1 MWADSLI
8 TGPSRGDNRV
18 NSKKTLSFAIAA
30 VLTASGAGMANAQA
44 PAAEPSLGLEE
55 IVVTAQR
62 RSENLQNVP
71 ISIQALT
78 GETLK
83 ELKVSTLDE
92 FVKYLPSV
100 STATLGPGQ
109 GNIYMRGL
117 SVGALGTQGQGS
129 VGQWPNVA
137 VYLDEQSTQ
146 IPGRNLDVYAADLE
160 RIEVLEGPQGTLF
173 GAGAQA
179 GVLRYITAKPKY
191 GVTEASASAGYDTTA
206 HGADSSKLEAML
218 NLPLGDN
225 LAARIVIYNDSRGG
239 YIDNVAST
247 FTRRSTDLG
256 FAQRTGGVVPAD
268 SVVINNYN
276 IAAKDINPVTYKG
289 MRLGLNY
296 KINDD
301 WNVLFQQTYQDMNA
315 SGVFYQM
322 PNGSEGQHLNPLEVT
337 LFNNGNTTD
346 KFSNSAL
353 TVNGKVGVLDL
364 TYAGAYLSRN
374 SFQIQD
380 YTNYARGVYGSYYQC
395 TGYSGASVNKCY
407 TPSSVWRDTTHN
419 TNQSHEIRL
428 ATPTSWTI
436 SGIGGV
442 FWEQRKLNDDTEWQY
457 KSVPECPDGNKG
469 GTDCFL
475 YLDPSQSPK
484 FSNASLN
491 DRGRRNANTGFFD
504 DFQRTYT
511 QRAIFGSADWHIVD
525 NLTLTVGTRYY
536 HIENQM
542 LGGNMGSFFCKSYGA
557 ALSGACNGANS
568 FYPESTGKAPYGTNL
583 NNQDPHSATSSGFK
597 SRVNLSWKPT
607 ADTLLYATWSQ
618 GYRPGGFNRGE
629 AEHLLAAKADGT
641 GPDTV
646 LVNGKKK
653 TYNQWHVPAEYES
666 DTLTNI
672 EAGWKTSFMHNRIQW
687 NGAIYQEDW
696 KNVQTGI
703 FAPQLGLGN
712 LTVGLNGPD
721 YRVRGIEMSLIARA
735 TEGLTVQGSMSYN
748 KSELI
753 TSPGLVGNV
762 ALRPDGSANPSYG
775 QILTNTWVGG
785 SAASGGHVAAVT
797 NVFGIPGD
805 PLANSPK
812 VQANARA
819 RYEWSVNE
827 YNYYWQLGAAYQ
839 SSSLSSATHV
849 NQYEMPSWTT
859 WDGSAGVSKGPWSA
873 EVVGSNLTDIN
884 KSVFTSAAQFIRVEV
899 PQRPRTLGLRIGYK
913 FKG

>member
-206 HGADSSKLEAML
+206 HGSESSKLEAML

-225 LAARIVIYNDSRGG
+225 LAARVVIYNDSRGG
-239 YIDNVAST
+239 YIDNVEST
-247 FTRRSTDLG
+247 FTRRGTDLG
-256 FAQRTGGVVPAD
+256 LCGRRGGKVDYLGNCTSPGTVPAD
-268 SVVINNYN
+268 SVAINNYN
-276 IAAKDINPVTYKG
+276 IAGKDINPVTYKG

-296 KINDD
+296 KVNDD

-322 PNGSEGQHLNPLEVT
+322 PNGSETQHLNPLEVT
-337 LFNNGNTTD
+337 VFNNGITTD
-346 KFSNSAL
+346 KFSNTAL
-353 TVNGKVGVLDL
+353 TVTGKAGVLDL

-407 TPSSVWRDTTHN
+407 TPSAVWRDTTHN

-428 ATPTSWTI
+428 ATPTSWTL

-442 FWEQRKLNDDTEWQY
+442 FWEQRKLDDNTEWQY

-475 YLDPSQSPK
+475 YLDASQSPK
-484 FSNASLN
+484 FENSSMNYK
-491 DRGRRNANTGFFD
+491 GRRNSNVGFVD

-511 QRAIFGSADWHIVD
+511 QRAIFGSLDWHIVD
-525 NLTLTVGTRYY
+525 SLTLTVGTRYY
-536 HIENQM
+536 HIENEM
-542 LGGNMGSFFCKSYGA
+542 RGGNMGSFYCKSYGA
-557 ALSGACNGANS
+557 PISGACNGTNS
-568 FYPESTGKAPYGTNL
+568 GYGEASGKSPYGTNID
-583 NNQDPHSATSSGFK
+583 NQVPNSATSSGFK

-618 GYRPGGFNRGE
+618 GYRPGGFNRGQ
-629 AEHLLAAKADGT
+629 AVHLPST
-641 GPDTV
+641 TPDA
-646 LVNGKKK
+646 NGKY
-653 TYNQWHVPAEYES
+653 TNNQWHVPAEYES

-721 YRVRGIEMSLIARA
+721 YQVRGIEMSLIARA
-735 TEGLTVQGSMSYN
+735 TEGLTLQGSMSYN
-748 KSELI
+748 KSELKR
-753 TSPGLVGNV
+753 SPGLPCNIQDLPGYENSTACVKGEPIKTAWFNG
-762 ALRPDGSANPSYG
+762 P
-775 QILTNTWVGG
+775 
-785 SAASGGHVAAVT
+785 VT
-797 NVFGIPGD
+797 VENVFGKPGD

-819 RYEWSVNE
+819 RYEWTMNE

-839 SSSLSSATHV
+839 SSSFSSATSV
-849 NQYEMPSWTT
+849 NRYEMPAWTQ
-859 WDGSAGVSKGPWSA
+859 WDGSAGVAKGPWSA
-873 EVVGSNLTDIN
+873 ELVGSNLTDIN
-884 KSVFTSAAQFIRVEV
+884 KSIFTSAAQFVRAEV